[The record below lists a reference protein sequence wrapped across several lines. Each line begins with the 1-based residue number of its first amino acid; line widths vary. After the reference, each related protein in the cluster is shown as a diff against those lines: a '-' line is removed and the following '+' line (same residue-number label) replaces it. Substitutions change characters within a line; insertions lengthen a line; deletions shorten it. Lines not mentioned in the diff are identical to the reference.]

1 MNKENF
7 DKCICVIK
15 TIDSYI
21 RSINE
26 KNIDEYEDLYPFID
40 YNDISLYKDTDT
52 TTILNYTVGIILKS
66 NLDLKDLQSIS
77 IVSYILT
84 VKYITDCCVYKP
96 YTFLINFFTEIL
108 EEKIVKENRKKFVEQ
123 SMKMERKILKN
134 INYFSKIEK

>member
-66 NLDLKDLQSIS
+66 NLHLKNLQSIS